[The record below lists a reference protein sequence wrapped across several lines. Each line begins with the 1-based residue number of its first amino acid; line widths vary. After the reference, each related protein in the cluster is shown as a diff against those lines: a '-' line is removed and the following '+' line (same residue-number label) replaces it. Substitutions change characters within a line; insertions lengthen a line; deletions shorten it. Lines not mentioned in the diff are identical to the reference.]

1 MLRQS
6 VADMEVRTL
15 SIRLLIH
22 VLFLRCARGQEVD
35 SVFLRAE
42 PNRLQFF
49 EYEPLTLVCVDSHGS
64 TGWRIVHH
72 IKGELTSCETTT
84 TTSSCRVRN
93 AFTEDSGV
101 YWCESGGKRSNNM
114 DIIVTAGPVILE
126 SPVAVME
133 GDSVTLRC
141 RNKKPSSSRSAD
153 FYKDGLLIRSSSAGE
168 MTIHGVS
175 KFDRGF
181 YKCKV
186 SGGGESAQ
194 SWLAVSWLAVREKHG
209 ETTSSSSTPWI
220 VVTVLLALLL
230 VVGLLHHTRGC
241 CHRGTETVNYFD
253 A

>member
-64 TGWRIVHH
+64 TGWRIVHQ

-101 YWCESGGKRSNNM
+101 YWCESGGKRSN
-114 DIIVTAGPVILE
+114 IINITVTAGPVILE
-126 SPVAVME
+126 SPVTVME

-141 RNKKPSSSRSAD
+141 RNKKPSSNRSAD
-153 FYKDGLLIRSSSAGE
+153 FYKDGLLIGSSSAGE

-194 SWLAVSWLAVREKHG
+194 SWLAVRGDHFILKELRP
-209 ETTSSSSTPWI
+209 SSDLLFI
-220 VVTVLLALLL
+220 VLRNILPALMMAPLLL
-230 VVGLLHHTRGC
+230 LLGLLHCGKLRG
-241 CHRGTETVNYFD
+241 
-253 A
+253 